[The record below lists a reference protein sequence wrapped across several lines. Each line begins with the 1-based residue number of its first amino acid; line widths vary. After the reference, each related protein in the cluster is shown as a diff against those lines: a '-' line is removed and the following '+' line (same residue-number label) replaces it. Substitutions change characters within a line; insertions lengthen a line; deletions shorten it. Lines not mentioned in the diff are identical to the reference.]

1 MSITLQPLMVGN
13 ALRIFVTRPAGTVIS
28 RILRRDVDAF
38 TGYDDAG
45 ALLVHSGLEH
55 AVLDVSGLVNGAI
68 YFYRV
73 YHFDGSTWTD
83 GGVASAAPVASY
95 DDGAVDAL
103 ELLRDRLIAGLAV
116 EIATGRLS
124 HPKGKIPVRT
134 APPQDKDDALP
145 IVTLQLASDRSDDRA
160 IGEDLIGFDDGET
173 EGWMSGVRLEFMG
186 WSLNP
191 DERNDLRKAL
201 KRIVQANMAVFDAA
215 GLVQISLA
223 MHDAEDFSTYA
234 VAMYQTMGEFTC
246 QAPSYVTGGDYAV
259 IADIPVVAI
268 SINP

>member
-1 MSITLQPLMVGN
+1 MSITLQPLMAGN

-28 RILRRDVDAF
+28 RILRRDADAF

-45 ALLVHSGLEH
+45 ALLVHSGMEH
-55 AVLDVSGLVNGAI
+55 AVLDVSGLVNGAT

-103 ELLRDRLIAGLAV
+103 VLLRDRLAAGLAV
-116 EIATGRLS
+116 EVAAGRLY
-124 HPKGKIPVRT
+124 HAKGKIPVRT
-134 APPQDKDDALP
+134 APPQDKDEVLP
-145 IVTLQLASDRSDDRA
+145 IVTLQLSSDNPADRA
-160 IGEDLIGFDDGET
+160 IGEDLIGFDDGEF
-173 EGWMSGVRLEFMG
+173 EGWLSDVRLELMG

-191 DERNDLRKAL
+191 DERNDLRRAL
-201 KRIVQANMAVFDAA
+201 KRIVLANLAVFDAA
-215 GLVQISLA
+215 GLLQINFTQR
-223 MHDAEDFSTYA
+223 DTEDFSTYA
-234 VAMYQTMGEFTC
+234 APMYQTMGEFTC